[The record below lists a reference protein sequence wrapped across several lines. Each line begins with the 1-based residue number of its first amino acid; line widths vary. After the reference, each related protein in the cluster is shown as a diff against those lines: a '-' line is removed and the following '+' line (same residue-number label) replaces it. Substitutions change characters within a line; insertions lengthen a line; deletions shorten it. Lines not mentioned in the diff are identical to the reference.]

1 MQVQR
6 QVGFCAASLDKLFY
20 MSIIT
25 SNTML
30 AYYQPTAADT
40 WQGRID
46 GEEPDVRRWHQVI
59 EVADIS
65 RNPLPTL
72 PPGRKGIAF
81 LGFACDEG
89 VRRNKGRTGAA
100 EGPLA
105 LRKACASF
113 PVHFGAHALVDAGD
127 VVCRDGRLEAAQEVL
142 SATVQHILQA
152 GYLPVL
158 FGGGHEIAYAHERG
172 IRRYNEAQPPGIINF
187 DAHFDLREPDVA
199 GPSSGTGF
207 WQIAQE
213 RAQLGQPFHYMA
225 LGIQQNSNTPRLF
238 QAAETLGVQ
247 YLPASLFQLKYQER
261 LIGAIQAFIRQNDK
275 IYLTACLDVF
285 AAAYA
290 PGVSAPAYNGLIPD
304 ALFLDC
310 FRTVLRSGKLAGAD
324 IAELNPLL
332 DADQRTAKL
341 AASLV
346 FEIVMNYYSTF
357 AV

>member
-1 MQVQR
+1 MT
-6 QVGFCAASLDKLFY
+6 
-20 MSIIT
+20 IIIPE
-25 SNTML
+25 NML
-30 AYYQPTAADT
+30 AYYQPTAAGT

-59 EVADIS
+59 QPVNIS
-65 RNPLPTL
+65 HHPLPAL
-72 PPGRKGIAF
+72 PAGRKGIAF

-100 EGPLA
+100 AGPLA
-105 LRKACASF
+105 LRRACASF

-127 VVCRDGRLEAAQEVL
+127 VVCTDGQLEAAQEVL

-172 IRRYNEAQPPGIINF
+172 IRRHSGAQQPGIVNF
-187 DAHFDLREPDVA
+187 DAHFDLREPDAA
-199 GPSSGTGF
+199 GPGSGTGF

-213 RAQLGQPFHYMA
+213 RAQAGQPFHYLA

-261 LIGAIQAFIRQNDK
+261 LIGAIQAFIRQNDN
-275 IYLTACLDVF
+275 IYLTTCLDVF

-324 IAELNPLL
+324 IAELNPAF

-346 FEIVMNYYSTF
+346 FEIVMNYYSTL